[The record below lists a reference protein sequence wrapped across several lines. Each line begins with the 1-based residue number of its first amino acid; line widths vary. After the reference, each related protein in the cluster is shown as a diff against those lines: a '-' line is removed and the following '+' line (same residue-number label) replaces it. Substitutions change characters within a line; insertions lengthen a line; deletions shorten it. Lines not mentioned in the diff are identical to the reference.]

1 MSYALRIIALVA
13 ALLAFRY
20 SCRGIGT
27 VLLAFQENLTT
38 AGLVIFLVINL
49 GYLIGAFFC
58 AGIAFNLNWSSNR
71 WLFISGAIVL
81 VASVAQLILPF
92 LEPTGFLKDVVG
104 ALEFHGRVLPWIGI
118 FIGVFLVLVIA
129 SRGRRNRDL

>member
-1 MSYALRIIALVA
+1 MSYALRIVALVA

-20 SCRGIGT
+20 SLRGAGT

-38 AGLVIFLVINL
+38 AGMIVFLAINL

-58 AGIAFNLNWSSNR
+58 AGIAFNLDWSSNR
-71 WLFISGAIVL
+71 WLLASSVIIL
-81 VASVAQLILPF
+81 IASVVQAILSY
-92 LEPTGFLKDVVG
+92 LEPAGFLNDVVG

-118 FIGVFLVLVIA
+118 FIGVFLVLVTA
-129 SRGRRNRDL
+129 SRGSHNRDL